1 MKILYLH
8 QYFATRES
16 ATGTRSY
23 EFAKAL
29 KKQGHEVEILTG
41 SSQLE
46 SFTKEQTTVFGKYE
60 IDGLVVNVINNKY
73 KNSFGKWQRI
83 WAFLTFLIIAC
94 FFQMKKREFDVIYAT
109 STPLT
114 IGIPAMF
121 LSWKGKVP
129 FVFEVRDLW
138 PEAPYQLG
146 FIKSPFIYKSLCIL
160 ETQIYKKAK
169 HVVALSPGMKEGIM
183 SKKIPERKITVIPNS
198 ADLELFKTQST
209 GKYRNLFNL
218 GDKFVLAHIGSMGVI
233 NGLDYLIEA
242 ARKLK
247 DCDEK
252 EVVILIVGEGAKKVE
267 LKSLV
272 NRYELDNVYIMDSLP
287 KHEIPTLMA
296 DVDATIMSVKHH
308 PVLEMA
314 SPNKFFDSLA
324 AGKPVLVNCE
334 GWMKELVEKH
344 EIGMFVRV
352 DHPYDVVMAIHQ
364 LKANRKVLEYGKN
377 ARQLA
382 EKSFSRHDLSLKL
395 EKILEDVRKVV
406 L

>member
-1 MKILYLH
+1 
-8 QYFATRES
+8 
-16 ATGTRSY
+16 
-23 EFAKAL
+23 
-29 KKQGHEVEILTG
+29 
-41 SSQLE
+41 
-46 SFTKEQTTVFGKYE
+46 EQTTVFGKYE
-60 IDGLVVNVINNKY
+60 IDGLVVNVIKNKY

-83 WAFLTFLIIAC
+83 WTFLTFLIIAC

-114 IGIPAMF
+114 IAIPAMF

-344 EIGMFVRV
+344 EIGM
-352 DHPYDVVMAIHQ
+352 
-364 LKANRKVLEYGKN
+364 
-377 ARQLA
+377 
-382 EKSFSRHDLSLKL
+382 
-395 EKILEDVRKVV
+395 
-406 L
+406 